1 MSRLAVDKIIGANTE
16 SIVDFSSIT
25 SLKMPAGSVIQ
36 TLEGFDYTHAQSTS
50 ATFADTGLS
59 LAITPKFNTSK
70 ILIMVKHHFYA
81 YNHNSAFGG
90 LKLQKTIGATTSDV
104 AMLDT
109 LLCYAYQTAFVLNA
123 TQNAVGFVLDSPAT
137 TSQVTYKTQFNLT
150 NGTGEINVNSDHTG
164 SSENSR
170 ASMILQEIA
179 Q

>member
-1 MSRLAVDKIIGANTE
+1 MSTLSVDIIQGKTTAGT
-16 SIVDFSSIT
+16 VA
-25 SLKMPAGSVIQ
+25 MPSGHVIQ

-50 ATFADTGLS
+50 TTFADTGLS

-81 YNHNSAFGG
+81 YNHASAYGG
-90 LKLQKTIGATTSDV
+90 LKLQKTIGGTTSDV

-109 LLCYAYQTAFVLNA
+109 LLCYAYQTSFTLNA

-137 TSQVTYKTQFNLT
+137 TSQVTYKTQFNNT

-164 SSENSR
+164 ASENSR

>member
-1 MSRLAVDKIIGANTE
+1 MSRLAVDKIVGSNTE
-16 SIVDFSSIT
+16 SIVDLSSI
-25 SLKMPAGSVIQ
+25 SNLKMPAGSVIQ
-36 TLEGFDYTHAQSTS
+36 TLEAFDYTKGTMTS
-50 ATFADTGLS
+50 STFADTGLS
-59 LAITPKFNTSK
+59 LAITPKFSTSK
-70 ILIMVKHHFYA
+70 ILIMVKHQFYA
-81 YNHNSAFGG
+81 YNHASAYGG

-109 LLCYAYQTAFVLNA
+109 LLCYNYQTSFTLNA

-170 ASMILQEIA
+170 AAMVLQEIA